1 MVLINDI
8 LDAKITNKYEY
19 LCALLFFF
27 VFLQGESYLSL
38 QCSMKRESNFE
49 VMRTLAMFFIVA
61 YHCLTH
67 GVGGE
72 YSFSIVQPAL
82 LSNLLFSDFMLV
94 FSSIAVNLYVMIS
107 GYFLVDLDFKLS
119 RIVRTWVISCFYLF
133 IITLLFIS
141 LDFEPFSIV
150 TIGKSL
156 FPLSTD
162 AYWFVTQYIGL
173 LILSPFLSIMI
184 RKLTYRQYVGLLIGG
199 AFICLAI
206 IPDFP
211 LGKRFHVAHGNS
223 LLSFVY
229 LFVVAGFI
237 RHHLEQLPMKKLL
250 AAITV
255 VVLMT
260 LTYELFVGTHQNTSN
275 LVWLDYNSLPF
286 ILSVLIFI
294 LVKQVHVPDNIWWN
308 SFVKLAPYTFGVYLI
323 HDHLL
328 VRGWLWDTISLTSQC
343 QEWVFPLI
351 VIGVCLLIFLT
362 CSLIEAIRKK
372 LFEITRLDSLI
383 AEMDNWRFTCIR
395 S

>member
-1 MVLINDI
+1 MHSHV
-8 LDAKITNKYEY
+8 
-19 LCALLFFF
+19 FF
-27 VFLQGESYLSL
+27 VFLQGESYISL
-38 QCSMKRESNFE
+38 QYNMKRESNFE
-49 VMRTLAMFFIVA
+49 VMRTLAMFFIVV

-72 YSFSIVQPAL
+72 YGFSTVQPAS

-107 GYFLVDLDFKLS
+107 GYFLVDLNFKMS

-133 IITLLFIS
+133 IITVLFIS
-141 LDFEPFSIV
+141 LGFEPFNIV
-150 TIGKSL
+150 IIGKSF

-173 LILSPFLSIMI
+173 LILSPFLSVML
-184 RKLTYRQYVGLLIGG
+184 KQLSYRQYVGLLIGG

-223 LLSFVY
+223 LFSFAY

-255 VVLMT
+255 VVLIT
-260 LTYELFVGTHQNTSN
+260 LAYELFAGTQQNTSH

-286 ILSVLIFI
+286 ILSVLVFI
-294 LVKQVHVPDNIWWN
+294 LVKQIQVPDNGLWN
-308 SFVKLAPYTFGVYLI
+308 GLVKLAPYTFGVYLI

-328 VRGWLWDTISLTSQC
+328 VREWLWNTISLTSQC
-343 QEWVFPLI
+343 EEWVFPLI
-351 VIGVCLLIFLT
+351 VIGICLLIFLT
-362 CSLIEAIRKK
+362 CSLMESIRKK
-372 LFEITRLDSLI
+372 VFEISGLDSII
-383 AEMDNWRFTCIR
+383 AKTDNWRFTRIR
-395 S
+395 N